1 MSQAAVQTP
10 ALVVVT
16 PVFEDLEASGR
27 LFLELGRLYGE
38 SLYVVAVDD
47 GSVHQPLSSDVLAR
61 AGVQGVVLRL
71 RRNVGHQKAIATG
84 LAYVAEQ
91 LGSAPAVVVMDSD
104 GEDLPQTVSD
114 LVRALEDPVVDV
126 AVAHRKSRVET
137 WRFKAFY
144 AVYKRFFKAMTGR
157 PISFG
162 NFMALK
168 PHAVKRLVAMQELP
182 IHVAGAVLA
191 SRLRTRR
198 CPLDRGPRY
207 AGRSKMN
214 FVGLV
219 LHGFKGL
226 MVFAEDVLVR
236 AGIACSL
243 AAGLAVVGGLLV
255 VLLKLVG
262 YATPGWFSLAAG
274 ILVLIFLQTAG
285 LALMSLMTLM
295 ITGVLKG
302 SNVSLTASYQ
312 ALVAEVLP
320 APGQTQQP

>member
-1 MSQAAVQTP
+1 MSDSAAQTTGV
-10 ALVVVT
+10 VVVT
-16 PVFEDLEASGR
+16 PVFEDVEASGR
-27 LFLELGRLYGE
+27 LFQELGRLYGE

-47 GSVHQPLSSDVLAR
+47 GSVHQPLSPDVLAG

-84 LAYVAEQ
+84 LSYVADQ
-91 LGSAPAVVVMDSD
+91 LPGAPAVVVMDSD
-104 GEDLPQTVSD
+104 GEDLPQTVPE
-114 LVRALEDPVVDV
+114 LVRALEDPAVDV

-168 PHAVKRLVAMQELP
+168 PHALQRLVAMQELP

-236 AGIACSL
+236 SGLACSL
-243 AAGLAVVGGLLV
+243 LAGLAVVGGMLALV
-255 VLLKLVG
+255 LKLFG

-295 ITGVLKG
+295 ITGVLRG
-302 SNVSLTASYQ
+302 SSVSMPSAYQ
-312 ALVAEVLP
+312 SLVAEVLP
-320 APGQTQQP
+320 ARALTKLP